1 MSRWAL
7 GLQCTHTRAGR
18 CWLLRSHRTRPWPRR
33 WQPCSR
39 RSHRSRRPWTRRS
52 HLRQTQPEQRSTDD
66 AAPPSDAGERERG
79 RQGGREA
86 GAVRAP
92 KPPVAGLLAAAP
104 KPPKPVLAAPLEA
117 AAPKLNAIAAARRPS
132 SLARFHTMRIA
143 SDDLEKL
150 SRASFC
156 SRRGDDRRARERR
169 AVRQRLITR
178 LGFRSAACAR
188 GSGAVASLGFEA
200 PPTRSQRSAPPVEA
214 APSDR
219 SIRAA
224 GHRAA
229 DIELLGAPLVV
240 LLEQVG
246 CSAERQRAR
255 SRYFSCSGSSSST
268 SSRTGRGGGSRASGA
283 CACCPPAH
291 ARNRRERIKMISFKD
306 KKPATEPAEPEPEPE
321 ARRTGDFDYS

>member
-7 GLQCTHTRAGR
+7 GLQCTHTRSGR

-66 AAPPSDAGERERG
+66 AAPPSDGQRERERE
-79 RQGGREA
+79 REAEA

-117 AAPKLNAIAAARRPS
+117 AAPKLNAIAAAHRPS

-150 SRASFC
+150 SRASFLFEKG
-156 SRRGDDRRARERR
+156 RRPESARRARR
-169 AVRQRLITR
+169 A
-178 LGFRSAACAR
+178 
-188 GSGAVASLGFEA
+188 
-200 PPTRSQRSAPPVEA
+200 A
-214 APSDR
+214 APDHP
-219 SIRAA
+219 I
-224 GHRAA
+224 G
-229 DIELLGAPLVV
+229 I
-240 LLEQVG
+240 
-246 CSAERQRAR
+246 
-255 SRYFSCSGSSSST
+255 
-268 SSRTGRGGGSRASGA
+268 
-283 CACCPPAH
+283 
-291 ARNRRERIKMISFKD
+291 
-306 KKPATEPAEPEPEPE
+306 
-321 ARRTGDFDYS
+321 